1 MGYGHLSID
10 ERESIMK
17 MAAQGFSYSEIGQRL
32 GRHKGTISREWRRN
46 VSSTGEYLPHLAQRY
61 YRRRR
66 ASAKEPYRLEEDD
79 RDYITALTPKRILQI
94 SNNLSTIVA
103 VVTNSPRSVRPFMGH
118 STRTITHYGMVSG
131 NIILLNLIY
140 LGGFIDVLL
149 GSIIVF

>member
-66 ASAKEPYRLEEDD
+66 ASAKEPYRLEEDGKL
-79 RDYITALTPKRILQI
+79 RRYVRNKLRQYWSPEQIRGRLRRERKIHLRACKRII
-94 SNNLSTIVA
+94 
-103 VVTNSPRSVRPFMGH
+103 F
-118 STRTITHYGMVSG
+118 HYY
-131 NIILLNLIY
+131 LL
-140 LGGFIDVLL
+140 GFIV
-149 GSIIVF
+149 